1 MPVLKEKPTDF
12 KAGITLQSEG
22 PAVFSHCFNNTIK
35 EEVFTLVSKLTALL
49 RICQVVNTNSY
60 YLIFFTFALIQNI
73 KLCAFAFC
81 NVSELKM
88 FILWLQLKIL
98 VNINTKNCLQEE
110 VKKDTYINALD
121 GSVTVFLLG
130 VVDKGTLLF
139 KQHLDAVNR
148 PSSER
153 ERKGRE
159 G

>member
-1 MPVLKEKPTDF
+1 
-12 KAGITLQSEG
+12 
-22 PAVFSHCFNNTIK
+22 
-35 EEVFTLVSKLTALL
+35 
-49 RICQVVNTNSY
+49 
-60 YLIFFTFALIQNI
+60 
-73 KLCAFAFC
+73 
-81 NVSELKM
+81 M

-98 VNINTKNCLQEE
+98 VNINTEYCLQEE
-110 VKKDTYINALD
+110 ISQKQVKTYTYINALD

>member
-1 MPVLKEKPTDF
+1 M
-12 KAGITLQSEG
+12 
-22 PAVFSHCFNNTIK
+22 
-35 EEVFTLVSKLTALL
+35 
-49 RICQVVNTNSY
+49 
-60 YLIFFTFALIQNI
+60 
-73 KLCAFAFC
+73 
-81 NVSELKM
+81 
-88 FILWLQLKIL
+88 

-159 G
+159 GKHTS